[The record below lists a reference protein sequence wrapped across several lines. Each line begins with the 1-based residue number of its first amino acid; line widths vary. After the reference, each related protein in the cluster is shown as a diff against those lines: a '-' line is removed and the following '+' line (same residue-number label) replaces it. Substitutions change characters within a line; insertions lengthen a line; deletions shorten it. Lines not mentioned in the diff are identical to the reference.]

1 MMKLINKT
9 DIYGDLGLL
18 VEGGRIWD
26 DKKIEKV
33 NKNILLYGNV
43 LTLFENSKYNF
54 IGFQTPCIQKKQES
68 LSNREYAKKLEVRG
82 LNYFIDNNYS
92 FKFY

>member
-1 MMKLINKT
+1 MKLIDKT

-18 VEGGRIWD
+18 VEGRRIWG

-54 IGFQTPCIQKKQES
+54 IGF
-68 LSNREYAKKLEVRG
+68 
-82 LNYFIDNNYS
+82 
-92 FKFY
+92 